1 MIITLTID
9 ADDFKLYQ
17 VLEKFS
23 TKYQTNYSL
32 SRESDAFKLRIRTD
46 NFGELTRRLNHIKDC
61 SFHIQEI
68 VKSDNVNNASLNLTN
83 TNIDALIGKETV
95 AQSNI
100 SPVDGGQIKLIGE
113 IWFSRPLYDRVIR
126 KGSLVRVVRI
136 EGVSLIVD
144 EVDESNS

>member
-1 MIITLTID
+1 MIITLTIN

-17 VLEKFS
+17 VLDKFS
-23 TKYQTNYSL
+23 TQYKTNYSL

-61 SFHIQEI
+61 SFYIQEI
-68 VKSDNVNNASLNLTN
+68 VKSDHVDTASLNLTR

-95 AQSNI
+95 AQTDI

-126 KGSLVRVVRI
+126 KGNLVRVVKV

-144 EVDESNS
+144 EVDETDS